1 LPYFEKDSAVDWETP
16 YTVSRSLFLEIAR
29 DGKFLASSSMSRR
42 PQVLGEE
49 ALPVLQAFA
58 AGDTPRAAFTRLA
71 KEWEVEEDGFSTVVD
86 GLVAQNFLTPLAEIS
101 PQLASEGFASAAVH
115 HYMLRDAVRVFAYR
129 SAIFRQCPGK
139 RVAEIGCGT
148 GILSIFAAQSG
159 ARQVVAIEE
168 SRIADVAAKM
178 LAANGVDGTVELRLG
193 NSRDVELGEPADVVI
208 HEILGND
215 PFGESILSTLADARR
230 FLAPGG
236 RFLPYRLEVACR
248 GIDLGEDPRLARERS
263 VAETR
268 ELAGLYG
275 IDFGPFLEALAAV
288 PPGVSGAWTGENG
301 RFKPAI
307 LTDELVLCDL
317 DFQHGE
323 MTAPFLEPRPTLAVH
338 TAGKLSG
345 VVIYFRA
352 HLDEAVSLTNSPLAP
367 STHWGW
373 DVRPF
378 SRTLSA
384 APGDRVALEA
394 ELRQWLGRQSLR
406 VDLAMTGPPTA
417 EG

>member
-1 LPYFEKDSAVDWETP
+1 MRVSTVDWDAP
-16 YTVSRSLFLEIAR
+16 YTVSRSLFLQLAR
-29 DGKFLASSSMSRR
+29 DGSFLASSSMSRR

-58 AGDTPRAAFTRLA
+58 AGDTPRGAFARLA
-71 KEWEVEEDGFSTVVD
+71 EEWEVEEDGFAIVID
-86 GLVAQNFLTPLAEIS
+86 GLVAQNFLTPQGEAA
-101 PQLASEGFASAAVH
+101 PQLAAEGFASAPVH

-139 RVAEIGCGT
+139 RVVEIGCGT
-148 GILSIFAAQSG
+148 GILSIFAAQAG
-159 ARQVVAIEE
+159 AGRVVAIEE
-168 SRIADVAAKM
+168 SRIADVAARM

-248 GIDLGEDPRLARERS
+248 GIDLGDDPRLARERS

-275 IDFGPFLEALAAV
+275 VDFAPFVEALEATPPAL
-288 PPGVSGAWTGENG
+288 PPGSWTGESS
-301 RFKPAI
+301 RFKPPI

-317 DFQHGE
+317 DFQQGD
-323 MTAPFLEPRPTLAVH
+323 MTTPFLEPRPSL
-338 TAGKLSG
+338 TANATGKISG

-352 HLDEAVSLTNSPLAP
+352 HLDEKASLTNSPLAP
-367 STHWGW
+367 ATHWGW
-373 DVRPF
+373 DVRPLA
-378 SRTLSA
+378 RPLA
-384 APGDRVALEA
+384 VAPGDRVPLEA

-406 VDLAMTGPPTA
+406 VDLAGDGPA
-417 EG
+417 AGG